1 MSTLYLIRHGKTQAN
16 LEHRYCGSTDLPL
29 SQEGAEE
36 LKRLCYEIPEAR
48 FLTSGMRRTEQT
60 LSILFGPVAHTR
72 SPAFREVDFGVFE
85 MHTYEEL
92 KDRRD
97 YQAWLTGDN
106 MANIPPEGES
116 GNQMT
121 QRVLSALPELLK
133 EDTVLITHGGVI
145 GAIMESLF
153 PEEQKNRY
161 QWQPAPGR
169 GYAVTE
175 KNYRPIP

>member
-85 MHTYEEL
+85 MPT
-92 KDRRD
+92 K
-97 YQAWLTGDN
+97 
-106 MANIPPEGES
+106 S
-116 GNQMT
+116 
-121 QRVLSALPELLK
+121 
-133 EDTVLITHGGVI
+133 
-145 GAIMESLF
+145 
-153 PEEQKNRY
+153 
-161 QWQPAPGR
+161 
-169 GYAVTE
+169 
-175 KNYRPIP
+175 